1 MLDAESWICLRS
13 WFISSIVAYPSCRM
27 PCCWWS
33 CASLYPP
40 LGAWNGE
47 PASLFTLQI
56 DNSAQCVKTWILSAF
71 NWASPWSTTTL
82 QLSVQPFF
90 IVALE
95 KAGAGWL
102 SGAAEYCEKLGWT
115 GSNGWAG
122 SSGWCWTRGV
132 VPCPLVMLLVYV
144 LSVEVIQG
152 SN

>member
-1 MLDAESWICLRS
+1 MQRAGSVSAPDSSVVLLPTPAAGCLA
-13 WFISSIVAYPSCRM
+13 VDDPV
-27 PCCWWS
+27 PGS
-33 CASLYPP
+33 CAP

-47 PASLFTLQI
+47 QASLITLQI

-102 SGAAEYCEKLGWT
+102 SGAAECCEKSGRT
-115 GSNGWAG
+115 GSNGWVG
-122 SSGWCWTRGV
+122 SSGWCWTCGV
-132 VPCPLVMLLVYV
+132 VLCPLVMLLVYV